1 MKNYYTLILVLGLTF
16 FSLGKA
22 TGQEFPWPDL
32 GDAMIIEPGAPGTI
46 NETIHGD
53 TSATGDRLHNH
64 YILRRGQTYLYTARI
79 QNTGYPLMV
88 TAEDGDGVLPIV
100 KALGPQEGQ
109 DEAERAFHAE
119 GDLYLKDIT
128 INGFDQGG
136 NYTDN
141 ATVRLAVDGITV
153 VVKNVNFDFNRQNAI
168 RINAIDCKVYAE
180 NCIFGNQGVAARLY
194 QGFAVHFRGN
204 WTPLVHMRNNTF
216 YNHHSQIITNRQ
228 TKRYNKLIFEHNT
241 IMNTGT
247 QGSDFG
253 RPDSLIVKNNLFVN
267 IGIMGDGFIGDR
279 DNFVE
284 PHYYF
289 SIDSSYTDT
298 TNTTLLDPY
307 VDFSNNE
314 FYLDPAVASALPDS
328 SDKSTETMIAPYLQ
342 SLIDDQTNIVKDE
355 AFSFENFPATLNEYE
370 AYISDFYSFSE
381 TPAEMPQFDTD
392 FRVLDFSYAESH
404 AAYSAAADG
413 GPLGD
418 RNWFPNYVGVERFKK
433 AEKFETY
440 PNPFNDLLRISLKEN
455 QDVDRI
461 VITNLLGQQVR
472 SIINISERTISINTD
487 ELKSGLYFIN
497 FYHQNRLQGVSKM
510 MKQK

>member
-32 GDAMIIEPGAPGTI
+32 GEAMIIEPGAPGTI

-128 INGFDQGG
+128 INGYDQGG

-141 ATVRLAVDGITV
+141 ATVRLAVDDITV
-153 VVKNVNFDFNRQNAI
+153 VLKNVNFDFNRQNAV
-168 RINAIDCKVYAE
+168 RINAVDCKVYAE
-180 NCIFGNQGVAARLY
+180 NCIFGNQGVAARLW

-216 YNHHSQIITNRQ
+216 YNHHSQIMNNRQ
-228 TKRYNKLIFEHNT
+228 LKRYNKLIFEHNT
-241 IMNTGT
+241 VMNTGT
-247 QGSDFG
+247 QGADFG

-267 IGIMGDGFIGDR
+267 IGIMGDGFQGDR
-279 DNFVE
+279 DNFVQ

-314 FYLDPAVASALPDS
+314 FYLDPQVAAALPDS

-370 AYISDFYSFSE
+370 AYISDFYTFAE

-392 FRVLDFSYAESH
+392 FRVLDFSYATSV
-404 AAYSAAADG
+404 AAYSAATDG

-418 RNWFPNYVGVERFKK
+418 RNWFPDFVNVENFGAIEQIKV
-433 AEKFETY
+433 Y
-440 PNPFNDLLRISLKEN
+440 PNPVENLITVSLKGD
-455 QDVDRI
+455 QSVDRV
-461 VITNLLGQQVR
+461 VISNILGQNMKSVENIKGKEFVLDASELKTGIYFVKFYSNNSLLGTNKV
-472 SIINISERTISINTD
+472 I
-487 ELKSGLYFIN
+487 K
-497 FYHQNRLQGVSKM
+497 K
-510 MKQK
+510 